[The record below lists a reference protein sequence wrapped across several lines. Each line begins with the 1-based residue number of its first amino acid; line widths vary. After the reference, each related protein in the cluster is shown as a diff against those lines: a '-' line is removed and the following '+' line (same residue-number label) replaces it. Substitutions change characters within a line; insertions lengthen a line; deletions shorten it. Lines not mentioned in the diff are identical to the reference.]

1 MMGLLSGLS
10 RFGLNNLENME
21 VYEEPEN
28 TKSDKTVQKI
38 VQEQDYLFD
47 KSCICPICNKEFK
60 VRTVR
65 SGKVKL
71 VGSDQDLR
79 PRYEPIDAL
88 KYDVI
93 MCPLCGYTALGR
105 FFQLITVQQA
115 KSIKETICVNFTS
128 QEDWKEIYTYDEALE
143 RYQLALAN
151 AVVKRA
157 KSGEKA
163 YICLKT
169 AWILRGKAEHLDR
182 KLPDYENQKKQ
193 CEDAEQEFLRNALD
207 GFMTA
212 RQSESFPIC
221 GLDQSTVDYILAVM
235 TMRFEQYDVTGRLIT
250 AILQSAANPRVKNRA
265 RELKEELLAKLREKN
280 TASE

>member
-1 MMGLLSGLS
+1 MGLLSGLS

-38 VQEQDYLFD
+38 VQEQDFLFD

>member
-1 MMGLLSGLS
+1 MGLLSGLS